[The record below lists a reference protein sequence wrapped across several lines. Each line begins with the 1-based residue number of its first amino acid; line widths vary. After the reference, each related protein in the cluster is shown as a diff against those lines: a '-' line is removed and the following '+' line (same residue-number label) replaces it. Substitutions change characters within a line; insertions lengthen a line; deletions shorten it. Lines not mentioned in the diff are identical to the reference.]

1 MTMGTYEDIRSARSL
16 VLAGVWVS
24 LCLALAGLAAFVT
37 NIEWAAGNML
47 AALAWVTVLSAPA
60 AWAWLS
66 LDRRPSLLPAAAM
79 SSLVVA
85 VVGLFVLVPP
95 VHLVPAL
102 LFWLGHRRRAQ
113 VPDRVSPWK
122 RPLMAAALVLPA
134 VAMGSHLDP
143 VCTTVA
149 EDGTALTTAD
159 PSAPT
164 GWDIGLGGATTET
177 STIETS
183 ASGAGESGAG
193 TTRTCTSDTTVWWEG
208 AAGLV
213 VAVAVAVPGF
223 RWPINVAAPRS
234 DTLGV

>member
-1 MTMGTYEDIRSARSL
+1 MGTYRDIRSARRM

-24 LCLALAGLAAFVT
+24 LGLVLTGVTLFVANIELAASNV
-37 NIEWAAGNML
+37 L
-47 AALAWVTVLSAPA
+47 AAIAWVTVLGVPA

-79 SSLVVA
+79 SSLAVA
-85 VVGLFVLVPP
+85 VVGLFAFLPP

-113 VPDRVSPWK
+113 APDRVRPWK

-149 EDGTALTTAD
+149 EDGTALTTLY
-159 PSAPT
+159 PGAPT
-164 GWDIGLGGATTET
+164 GWSIGLGGAITET
-177 STIETS
+177 STS
-183 ASGAGESGAG
+183 RADASGGGS
-193 TTRTCTSDTTVWWEG
+193 TTTCTSDTTVWWEA

-213 VAVAVAVPGF
+213 VAVAVAVPGL
-223 RWPINVAAPRS
+223 RWPVNATARRS